1 MGVYETGAQIC
12 PLGVILVF
20 TRILAHSNDRIFIDG
35 YISLYDLMSE
45 YIYNICILDYESCTA
60 CARSVDSLFKL
71 CIIRIS
77 SPPVSIFTII
87 SKYSVA
93 YNIFVNQNKNF
104 VCLNSLLFAL
114 INTHSAFLITPRPVA
129 RSFYVHWVIFN
140 IQLFL
145 WSQCVPHRAEK
156 PVHLPS
162 KICHNA

>member
-1 MGVYETGAQIC
+1 MYMGVYETGAQIC

-77 SPPVSIFTII
+77 SPPSQFLLLYQSTRLHTIYLLI
-87 SKYSVA
+87 KIKILSV
-93 YNIFVNQNKNF
+93 
-104 VCLNSLLFAL
+104 
-114 INTHSAFLITPRPVA
+114 
-129 RSFYVHWVIFN
+129 
-140 IQLFL
+140 
-145 WSQCVPHRAEK
+145 
-156 PVHLPS
+156 
-162 KICHNA
+162 